1 MKIFAAID
9 LETTGLNPASNEVLE
24 IAIVPLNPD
33 FTISTDIPEFSC
45 RVRAEHP
52 ERIEQ
57 QAMGV
62 NGLDPNEGESLA
74 EVQYALMEWAAENE
88 IESITPLAHN
98 LAFDMSF
105 MKAAFPDFSRIFS
118 HHGRDSMRLAYILN
132 DVLRARGA
140 EEMFSS
146 GSLKSVKTVLDIEGE
161 VQHHALED
169 ARDAAHAYRKMIAML
184 DMA

>member
-1 MKIFAAID
+1 MNIFAAID
-9 LETTGLNPASNEVLE
+9 LETTGLDPNNCEVLE
-24 IAIVPLNPD
+24 IAIVPLNSD

-45 RVRAEHP
+45 RIRAEHP
-52 ERIEQ
+52 ER
-57 QAMGV
+57 ADLTAL
-62 NGLDPNEGESLA
+62 NTNHLNPTEGEKLSDVRA
-74 EVQYALMEWAAENE
+74 ELMQWAMENG
-88 IESITPLAHN
+88 ITSITPLAHN
-98 LAFDMSF
+98 LAFDMAF
-105 MKAAFPDFSRIFS
+105 VKTAFPEFSRIFT

-132 DVLRARGA
+132 DVLRVRGD

>member
-9 LETTGLNPASNEVLE
+9 LETTGLNPASNEVLD

-52 ERIEQ
+52 ECIEQ
-57 QAMGV
+57 QAMGI
-62 NGLDPNEGESLA
+62 NGLDPNEGDSLA
-74 EVQYALMEWAAENE
+74 EVQYALMNWAAENG
-88 IESITPLAHN
+88 IEQITPLAHN

-105 MKAAFPDFSRIFS
+105 MKVAFPDFSRIFT

-132 DVLRARGA
+132 DVLRVRGD

>member
-9 LETTGLNPASNEVLE
+9 LETTGLSPLSNEVLE

-33 FTISTDIPEFSC
+33 FTISTNIPEFSC

-62 NGLDPNEGESLA
+62 NGLDPNEGESIGV
-74 EVQYALMEWAAENE
+74 VQLALMKWAAENG

-105 MKAAFPDFSRIFS
+105 MKAAFPIFSRIFS
-118 HHGRDSMRLAYILN
+118 HHGRDSMKLAYVLN
-132 DVLRARGA
+132 DVLRVRGD
-140 EEMFSS
+140 EEMFAS
-146 GSLKSVKTVLDIEGE
+146 GSLKSVKNVLDIEGE